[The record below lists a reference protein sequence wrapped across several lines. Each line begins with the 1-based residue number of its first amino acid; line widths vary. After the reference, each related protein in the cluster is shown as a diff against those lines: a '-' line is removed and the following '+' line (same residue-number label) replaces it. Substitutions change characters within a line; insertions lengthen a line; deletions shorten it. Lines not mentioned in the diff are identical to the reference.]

1 MFKIIFWLVGMVVF
15 WLTASGCAVRTDTD
29 NIEAG
34 LHIEQPKPDSAKGNP
49 APSGAGGK
57 VPDKACEP
65 ICAGKLDVAWPSKRE
80 GQADSRIP
88 VLEKI
93 VNEYMGISTS
103 PDWWSFISEWPP
115 IVNEYMAI
123 NARRQSARE
132 AAYKEQMDEL
142 RMFEAEKSRRSR
154 KLNIDDVNDVNDVT
168 TRLTVIAKLWE
179 FADEQ
184 HRGELLAE
192 PFVKR
197 TMEETKAMAAELA
210 AEFETK
216 ADWIEAYSVYYSW
229 LQVIEPNNKSNSDY
243 CEQLW
248 DRANI
253 VASFQ
258 DSPCETSKERYA
270 GVRKELFFKAVD
282 VLNSNY
288 VGPVEYRPMAS
299 KAVKRC
305 ELLADV
311 IGVLSRLKSASGEKG
326 DANSPQNK
334 KLGLIKNLK
343 IPPPGSR
350 EVAAWSAG
358 LGSIMGEISQS
369 PIGINKDRFIEVFER
384 VVSLNESTIQLPQE
398 ILIAQFA
405 EAAFSALDPYTVM
418 IWPRQVEDFE
428 KTMTNEFTGIGIE
441 ITKEKG
447 LLTVASLLPDTPA
460 YNSGLDAGDVIEVV
474 DKLSTK
480 DMSLPCAVKH
490 ITGPAGTKVTLTIKR
505 SGEPQSRDI
514 TITRDKIIVHTI
526 RGWKR
531 TETGKWLYMI
541 DEQNKIGY
549 VRITNFSEKTNSDL
563 EKVLVQLEAEGMKGL
578 VLDLRFNAGGLLN
591 SAVDV
596 VDEFVSEGLIV
607 STRPRFGVWTYS
619 TAKKQG
625 THPNYSLIVLI
636 NAGSASASEIVA
648 GSLADPQHKRAI
660 LVGERTHGKGSVQ
673 SITQLPGGGAQ
684 LKYTMAYY
692 YLPSGQRVE
701 NQDEMK
707 KRNRKDWG
715 VRPNVEVKLRTDE
728 IKRMIDVQRDNDV
741 LVKAGHN
748 GGGSSLKKHTLEE
761 TLAADPQ
768 LAVGVLI
775 VRSRL
780 AQPGSQQLIV
790 GAN

>member
-1 MFKIIFWLVGMVVF
+1 MRYLKFRMIVGVVGGVFLFAGSALAAKAGPNDVNVGLPGGQPSPNLEKAVEKAYELIYEGKFDAADELVKQ
-15 WLTASGCAVRTDTD
+15 SKK
-29 NIEAG
+29 
-34 LHIEQPKPDSAKGNP
+34 EQVDARMP
-49 APSGAGGK
+49 A
-57 VPDKACEP
+57 
-65 ICAGKLDVAWPSKRE
+65 
-80 GQADSRIP
+80 
-88 VLEKI
+88 LEKI
-93 VNEYMGISTS
+93 IGDYKAMSVK
-103 PDWWSFISEWPP
+103 
-115 IVNEYMAI
+115 
-123 NARRQSARE
+123 RQSARE
-132 AAYKEQMDEL
+132 KAYKEQMDEL
-142 RMFEAEKSRRSR
+142 KKFEAEKSGKSR

-168 TRLTVIAKLWE
+168 ARLAIIVKLWE
-179 FADEQ
+179 FAEEGKKDK
-184 HRGELLAE
+184 LLAE
-192 PFVKR
+192 PFVKQ
-197 TMEETKAMAAELA
+197 TTEDAKAMAS
-210 AEFETK
+210 EFEAK
-216 ADWIEAYSVYYSW
+216 ADWLDAYSVYYSW

-270 GVRKELFFKAVD
+270 GVRKELFFRAMD

-288 VGPVEYRPMAS
+288 VGPVEYRPMAN

-326 DANSPQNK
+326 DANSPDNK

-350 EVAAWSAG
+350 EVATWSAG
-358 LGSIMGEISQS
+358 LASITGEINQS
-369 PIGINKDRFIEVFER
+369 PIGINKDKFIEVFEK
-384 VVSLNESTIQLPQE
+384 VMNLNESTIKLPQE

-428 KTMTNEFTGIGIE
+428 KVMTNEFSGIGIE

-447 LLTVASLLPDTPA
+447 RLTVASLLPDTPA
-460 YNSGLDAGDVIEVV
+460 YNSGLDAGDVIEAV
-474 DKLSTK
+474 DKLPTK
-480 DMSLPCAVKH
+480 DMSLSCAVKH
-490 ITGPAGTKVTLTIKR
+490 ITGPAGTKVALTIKR
-505 SGEPQSRDI
+505 TGEPQSRDI
-514 TITRDKIIVHTI
+514 TITRDRIIVHTI

-531 TETGKWLYMI
+531 TEAGKWLYMI
-541 DEQNKIGY
+541 DEQNRIGY
-549 VRITNFSEKTNSDL
+549 VRITSFSEKTVSDL
-563 EKVLVQLEAEGMKGL
+563 EKVLVQLETEGMKGL

-596 VDEFVSEGLIV
+596 VDEFIREGLIV

-619 TAKKQG
+619 TAKKEG
-625 THPNYSLIVLI
+625 THPNYPLVVLI

-648 GSLADPQHKRAI
+648 GSLADPQQRRAI

-673 SITQLPGGGAQ
+673 SITQHPGGGAQ

-701 NQDEMK
+701 SQDEMK

-715 VRPNVEVKLRTDE
+715 VGPNVEVKLRTDE
-728 IKRMIDVQRDNDV
+728 IKQMIDVQRDNDV

-748 GGGSSLKKHTLEE
+748 GGGASLKKHPLEE

-768 LAVGVLI
+768 LAVGILI
-775 VRSRL
+775 VRSKL
-780 AQPGSQQLIV
+780 AQSGSQQLTA

>member
-1 MFKIIFWLVGMVVF
+1 MRYLKFRIIIGVVGGVFLFAGIALAAKTGPNDVNVGLPGGRASPNLEKVDVVEKAYELIYEGKF
-15 WLTASGCAVRTDTD
+15 DAADELIKQSKK
-29 NIEAG
+29 
-34 LHIEQPKPDSAKGNP
+34 EQVDARMP
-49 APSGAGGK
+49 A
-57 VPDKACEP
+57 
-65 ICAGKLDVAWPSKRE
+65 
-80 GQADSRIP
+80 
-88 VLEKI
+88 LEKI
-93 VNEYMGISTS
+93 ISDS
-103 PDWWSFISEWPP
+103 KDIS
-115 IVNEYMAI
+115 VK
-123 NARRQSARE
+123 RQSARE
-132 AAYKEQMDEL
+132 KVCKEQMDEL
-142 RMFEAEKSRRSR
+142 KKFEAEKSGKSR
-154 KLNIDDVNDVNDVT
+154 KLNIDDINDVNDVT
-168 TRLTVIAKLWE
+168 TRLAIIAKLWE

-184 HRGELLAE
+184 HRKELLAE

-216 ADWIEAYSVYYSW
+216 ADWIEAYAVYYSW

-270 GVRKELFFKAVD
+270 GVRKELFFRAID

-288 VGPVEYRPMAS
+288 VGPVEYRPMAN
-299 KAVKRC
+299 KAVKQC

-311 IGVLSRLKSASGEKG
+311 IGVLSRLKSTSGEKG
-326 DANSPQNK
+326 DANSPDNK

-358 LGSIMGEISQS
+358 LASITGEINQS
-369 PIGINKDRFIEVFER
+369 PIGINKDKFIEVFEKAIT
-384 VVSLNESTIQLPQE
+384 LNESTIKLPKE
-398 ILIAQFA
+398 ILVAQFA
-405 EAAFSALDPYTVM
+405 EAAFSSLDPYTVM

-428 KTMTNEFTGIGIE
+428 KTMTNEFSGIGIE

-447 LLTVASLLPDTPA
+447 RLTVASLLPDTPA

-474 DKLSTK
+474 DKLPTK
-480 DMSLPCAVKH
+480 DMSLSCAVKH
-490 ITGPAGTKVTLTIKR
+490 ITGPAGTKVALTIKR
-505 SGEPQSRDI
+505 TGEPQSRDI
-514 TITRDKIIVHTI
+514 TITRDRIIVHTI

-531 TETGKWLYMI
+531 TEAGKWLYMI
-541 DEQNKIGY
+541 DEQNRIGY
-549 VRITNFSEKTNSDL
+549 VRITNFSEKTVSDL

-619 TAKKQG
+619 TAKKEG
-625 THPNYSLIVLI
+625 THPNYPLVVLI

-648 GSLADPQHKRAI
+648 GSLADPQQRRAI

-673 SITQLPGGGAQ
+673 SITQHPGGGAQ

-701 NQDEMK
+701 SQDEMK

-715 VRPNVEVKLRTDE
+715 VGPNVEVKLRSDE
-728 IKRMIDVQRDNDV
+728 IKQMIDVQRDNDV

-748 GGGSSLKKHTLEE
+748 GGGASLKKHPLEE
-761 TLAADPQ
+761 TLVADPQ
-768 LAVGVLI
+768 LAVGILI
-775 VRSRL
+775 VRGKL
-780 AQPGSQQLIV
+780 AQSGSQQLTP

>member
-1 MFKIIFWLVGMVVF
+1 MRYLKFRMIVGVVGGVFLFAGIALAAKTGPNDANVGLVSRQPSSNLEKADVVEKAYELIYQGKF
-15 WLTASGCAVRTDTD
+15 DAADELVKRSKKELVDARM
-29 NIEAG
+29 
-34 LHIEQPKPDSAKGNP
+34 P
-49 APSGAGGK
+49 A
-57 VPDKACEP
+57 
-65 ICAGKLDVAWPSKRE
+65 
-80 GQADSRIP
+80 
-88 VLEKI
+88 LEKI
-93 VNEYMGISTS
+93 IGDYKDIS
-103 PDWWSFISEWPP
+103 
-115 IVNEYMAI
+115 VK
-123 NARRQSARE
+123 RQSVRE
-132 AAYKEQMDEL
+132 KAYKEQMDEL
-142 RMFEAEKSRRSR
+142 KKFEAEKSGKSK
-154 KLNIDDVNDVNDVT
+154 KLNIDDSNDVNDVT
-168 TRLTVIAKLWE
+168 ARLAIIVKLWE
-179 FADEQ
+179 FAEEGKKDK
-184 HRGELLAE
+184 LLAE
-192 PFVKR
+192 PFVKQ
-197 TMEETKAMAAELA
+197 TTEDAKAMAAE
-210 AEFETK
+210 FEAK
-216 ADWIEAYSVYYSW
+216 AGWLDAYTVYYSW
-229 LQVIEPNNKSNSDY
+229 IQVIEPNNKSNSDY

-270 GVRKELFFKAVD
+270 GVRKELFFRAID

-288 VGPVEYRPMAS
+288 VGPVEYRPMAN
-299 KAVKRC
+299 KAVKQC

-326 DANSPQNK
+326 DANSPDK

-343 IPPPGSR
+343 IPPPGSK

-358 LGSIMGEISQS
+358 LASITGEINQS
-369 PIGINKDRFIEVFER
+369 PVGINKDKFTEVFEK
-384 VVSLNESTIQLPQE
+384 VMTLNESTIQLPQE

-447 LLTVASLLPDTPA
+447 RLTVASLLPDTPA
-460 YNSGLDAGDVIEVV
+460 YNSGLDAGDVIEAV

-480 DMSLPCAVKH
+480 DMSLSCAVKH
-490 ITGPAGTKVTLTIKR
+490 ITGPAGTKVALTIKR
-505 SGEPQSRDI
+505 TGEPQSRDI
-514 TITRDKIIVHTI
+514 TITRDRIIVHTI

-531 TETGKWLYMI
+531 TEAGKWLYMI

-549 VRITNFSEKTNSDL
+549 VRITNFSEKTFSDL
-563 EKVLVQLEAEGMKGL
+563 EKVLVGLEAEGMKGL

-619 TAKKQG
+619 TAKKEG
-625 THPNYSLIVLI
+625 THPNYPLVVLI

-673 SITQLPGGGAQ
+673 SITQHPGGGAQ

-701 NQDEMK
+701 SQDEMK

-715 VRPNVEVKLRTDE
+715 VGPNVEVKLRSDE
-728 IKRMIDVQRDNDV
+728 IKQMIDVQRDNDV

-748 GGGSSLKKHTLEE
+748 GGGASLKKHPLEE

-768 LAVGVLI
+768 LAVGILI
-775 VRSRL
+775 VRSKL
-780 AQPGSQQLIV
+780 AQSGSQQLTA